1 MTDLDWV
8 QWPAMAVTILAAWLV
23 GSESEHR
30 RKVGFWVFLGSN
42 GLWIVWG
49 LYASA
54 YALITL
60 QIGLALMNGRG
71 MLKNSE

>member
-1 MTDLDWV
+1 MDLDWV

-23 GSESEHR
+23 GSASEHR
-30 RKVGFWVFLGSN
+30 RKWGFWVFLGSN
-42 GLWIVWG
+42 VLWIAWG

-54 YALITL
+54 YALIML

-71 MLKNSE
+71 MLKNSK